1 MSRCTTNR
9 EAWQLLFKKYNILQE
24 INKNGYFKITAK
36 QINEFREARL
46 MTKFDN
52 SANLPD
58 LFKNN
63 NLAILPITSNSYM
76 IARFQTYKKFE
87 EAKDEEIVKISFPE
101 YIQSLDYN
109 NITSEAL
116 AINCAYITQMLEN
129 FLGEEDL
136 VPTISGK
143 MSSGNFEFKISKV
156 DMETEYINVSVQNSR
171 IEIDGGFEGLNSL
184 ALVEA
189 KNVISDDFM
198 VRQLYYP
205 YRLWKSKINKPV
217 RPVYMVY
224 SNGIFNVYEYKFE
237 NDEDYSSIKFV
248 KSKRYGIEDTEID
261 IQDIQT
267 LFNNISRFDEEPKIA
282 FPQADSFDRVIN
294 LCELLLDEPKTKSDI
309 TENYAFD
316 ERQTNYYTDAARYL
330 GLVDKN
336 GNVGN
341 INFELT
347 ELGRKILNLR
357 YKQRQ
362 LEFAKLILM
371 HQVFYDY
378 LRLYF
383 ENSDKPTTSNTVEIM
398 KHCNLYNIE
407 SESTYKRRASTIRS
421 WIEWILD
428 FLYIY

>member
-1 MSRCTTNR
+1 MSRCTTNK
-9 EAWQLLFKKYNILQE
+9 EAWQLLFDKYNILEE
-24 INKNGYFKITAK
+24 INQNGYFKITAK

-52 SANLPD
+52 SANLPE
-58 LFKNN
+58 LFKDN

-87 EAKDEEIVKISFPE
+87 ETEDEEIIKINFPE

-116 AINCAYITQMLEN
+116 AINCAYITQILED
-129 FLGEEDL
+129 FLEEEDL

-143 MSSGNFEFKISKV
+143 MGSGNFEFKISKNGT
-156 DMETEYINVSVQNSR
+156 ETEYLNIAVQNSR
-171 IEIDGGFEGLNSL
+171 IEIDGGFEGINSL

-205 YRLWKSKINKPV
+205 YRLWKNKINKPV

-224 SNGIFNVYEYKFE
+224 SNGIFYVYEYKFE
-237 NDEDYSSIKFV
+237 NDENYSSIKLV
-248 KSKRYGIEDTEID
+248 KSKKYSIEDTEID
-261 IQDIQT
+261 IQDIQDV
-267 LFNNISRFDEEPKIA
+267 FNNVNGFDEEPEIA
-282 FPQADSFDRVIN
+282 FPQADSFERVIN
-294 LCELLLDEPKTKSDI
+294 LCELLLDEPRTKSDI

-330 GLVDKN
+330 GLVSKN
-336 GNVGN
+336 RTDGN
-341 INFELT
+341 IVFELT
-347 ELGRKILNLR
+347 EVGRKILNLR

-362 LEFAKLILM
+362 LEFVKLILK
-371 HQVFYDY
+371 HNAFYDY

-383 ENSDKPTTSNTVEIM
+383 ENSDRPTTLDTIEIM
-398 KHCNLYNIE
+398 KHCDLYNIE
-407 SESTYKRRASTIRS
+407 SESTYKRRASTIRG
-421 WIEWILD
+421 WVEWILD
-428 FLYIY
+428 LTRI

>member
-1 MSRCTTNR
+1 MSRCTTNK
-9 EAWQLLFKKYNILQE
+9 EAWQLLFDKYNILEE
-24 INKNGYFKITAK
+24 INQNGYFKITAK

-52 SANLPD
+52 SANLPE
-58 LFKNN
+58 LFKDN

-76 IARFQTYKKFE
+76 IAKFQTYKKFE
-87 EAKDEEIVKISFPE
+87 ETQDEEIVKINFPE

-116 AINCAYITQMLEN
+116 AINCAYITQILEN
-129 FLGEEDL
+129 FLDEEDL

-143 MSSGNFEFKISKV
+143 MGSGSFEFKISKN
-156 DMETEYINVSVQNSR
+156 ETEAEYINVSVQNSR
-171 IEIDGGFEGLNSL
+171 IEIDGGFEGINSL

-217 RPVYMVY
+217 RPIYMVY
-224 SNGIFNVYEYKFE
+224 SNGIFSVYEYKFE
-237 NDEDYSSIKFV
+237 NNEDYSSIKFV
-248 KSKRYGIEDTEID
+248 KSKKYSIEDTEID
-261 IQDIQT
+261 IQDIQDV
-267 LFNNISRFDEEPKIA
+267 FNNINEFYEEPEIA

-294 LCELLLDEPKTKSDI
+294 LCELLLDEPRTKSDI

-316 ERQTNYYTDAARYL
+316 ERQTNYYADAARYL

-336 GNVGN
+336 KNDGN
-341 INFELT
+341 IVFELT
-347 ELGRKILNLR
+347 ELGRKNLNLR

-362 LEFAKLILM
+362 LEFVKLILK
-371 HQVFYDY
+371 HKAFYDY
-378 LRLYF
+378 LRLYL
-383 ENSDKPTTSNTVEIM
+383 ENSNKPTTFDTIEIM
-398 KHCNLYNIE
+398 KNCDLYNIE
-407 SESTYKRRASTIRS
+407 SESTYKRRASTIRG
-421 WIEWILD
+421 WIDWILD
-428 FLYIY
+428 LTRM

>member
-1 MSRCTTNR
+1 MSRCTTNK
-9 EAWQLLFKKYNILQE
+9 EAWQLLFDKYNILKE
-24 INKNGYFKITAK
+24 INQNGYFKITAK

-52 SANLPD
+52 SANLPE
-58 LFKNN
+58 LFKDN

-76 IARFQTYKKFE
+76 IARFQTYNKFE
-87 EAKDEEIVKISFPE
+87 KTEDEEIVKISFPE

-116 AINCAYITQMLEN
+116 AINCAYITQILEN
-129 FLGEEDL
+129 FLDEEDL

-143 MSSGNFEFKISKV
+143 MGSGNFEFKISKSGT
-156 DMETEYINVSVQNSR
+156 ETEYINVSVQNSR
-171 IEIDGGFEGLNSL
+171 IEIDGGFEGINSL

-217 RPVYMVY
+217 RPIYMVY
-224 SNGIFNVYEYKFE
+224 SNGIFSVYEYKFE

-248 KSKRYGIEDTEID
+248 KSKKYSIEDTEIN
-261 IQDIQT
+261 IQDIQDV
-267 LFNNISRFDEEPKIA
+267 FNNINEFNGEPEIA
-282 FPQADSFDRVIN
+282 FPQADSFDRIIN
-294 LCELLLDEPKTKSDI
+294 LCELLLDEPRTKSDI

-336 GNVGN
+336 KNDRN
-341 INFELT
+341 IEFELT

-362 LEFAKLILM
+362 LEFVKLILK
-371 HQVFYDY
+371 HKAFYDY
-378 LRLYF
+378 LGLYF
-383 ENSDKPTTSNTVEIM
+383 ENSDKPTTFDTIEIM
-398 KHCNLYNIE
+398 KHCDLYNIE
-407 SESTYKRRASTIRS
+407 SESTYKRRASTIRG
-421 WIEWILD
+421 WIDWILD
-428 FLYIY
+428 LTRM

>member
-1 MSRCTTNR
+1 MSRCTTNK
-9 EAWQLLFKKYNILQE
+9 EAWQLLFDKYNILEE
-24 INKNGYFKITAK
+24 INQNGYFKITAK

-52 SANLPD
+52 SANLPE
-58 LFKNN
+58 LFKDN

-87 EAKDEEIVKISFPE
+87 ETEDEEIIKINFPE

-116 AINCAYITQMLEN
+116 AINCAYITQILED
-129 FLGEEDL
+129 FLEEEDL

-143 MSSGNFEFKISKV
+143 MGSGNFEFKISKNGT
-156 DMETEYINVSVQNSR
+156 ETEYLNIAVQNSR
-171 IEIDGGFEGLNSL
+171 IEIDGGFEGINSL

-205 YRLWKSKINKPV
+205 YRLWKNKINKPV

-224 SNGIFNVYEYKFE
+224 SNGIFYVYEYKFE
-237 NDEDYSSIKFV
+237 NDENYSSIKLV
-248 KSKRYGIEDTEID
+248 KSKKYSIEDTEID
-261 IQDIQT
+261 IQDIQDV
-267 LFNNISRFDEEPKIA
+267 FNNVNEFDEEPEIA
-282 FPQADSFDRVIN
+282 FPQADSFERVIN
-294 LCELLLDEPKTKSDI
+294 LCELLLDEPRTKSDI

-330 GLVDKN
+330 GLVSKN
-336 GNVGN
+336 RTDGN
-341 INFELT
+341 IVFELT
-347 ELGRKILNLR
+347 EVGRKILNLR

-362 LEFAKLILM
+362 LEFVKLILK
-371 HQVFYDY
+371 HNAFYDY

-383 ENSDKPTTSNTVEIM
+383 ENSDRPTTLDTIEIM
-398 KHCNLYNIE
+398 KHCDLYNIE
-407 SESTYKRRASTIRS
+407 SESTYKRRASTIRG
-421 WIEWILD
+421 WVEWILD
-428 FLYIY
+428 LIRI

>member
-1 MSRCTTNR
+1 MSRCSTNK
-9 EAWQLLFKKYNILQE
+9 EAWQLLFEKYNILDE

-36 QINEFREARL
+36 QINEYREARL

-52 SANLPD
+52 SANLPE

-76 IARFQTYKKFE
+76 IAKFQTYQEFE
-87 EAKDEEIVKISFPE
+87 KAEDEEVIKINFPE

-116 AINCAYITQMLEN
+116 AINCAYITQILEN
-129 FLGEEDL
+129 FLDEEDL

-143 MSSGNFEFKISKV
+143 MGSGNFEFKINKN
-156 DMETEYINVSVQNSR
+156 EGENEYINVSVQNSR
-171 IEIDGGFEGLNSL
+171 IEIDGGFEGINSL
-184 ALVEA
+184 ALIEA

-217 RPVYMVY
+217 RPIYMVY

-248 KSKRYGIEDTEID
+248 KSKKYSIEDTEIEITD
-261 IQDIQT
+261 IEDI
-267 LFNNISRFDEEPKIA
+267 FNCIKDFKKEPEIA
-282 FPQADSFDRVIN
+282 FPQADSFERVIN
-294 LCELLLDEPKTKSDI
+294 LCELLSNEPKTKNEI

-316 ERQTNYYTDAARYL
+316 ERQTNYYTDAGRYL
-330 GLVDKN
+330 GLINKERID
-336 GNVGN
+336 GN
-341 INFELT
+341 ITFNLT
-347 ELGRKILNLR
+347 DTGRKILNLR

-362 LEFAKLILM
+362 LEYVKLILN
-371 HQVFYDY
+371 HKVFYEY
-378 LRLYF
+378 LKLYF
-383 ENSDKPTTSNTVEIM
+383 ERTEKPLTIDTIDIM
-398 KHCNLYNIE
+398 KHCDLYNIE
-407 SESTYKRRASTIRS
+407 SENTYKRRASTVRG
-421 WIEWILD
+421 WVEWIIELTR
-428 FLYIY
+428 I

>member
-1 MSRCTTNR
+1 MSRCTNNK
-9 EAWQLLFKKYNILQE
+9 EAWQLLFDKYNILEE
-24 INKNGYFKITAK
+24 INQNGYFKITAK

-52 SANLPD
+52 SANLPE
-58 LFKNN
+58 LFKDN
-63 NLAILPITSNSYM
+63 NLEILPITSNSYM

-87 EAKDEEIVKISFPE
+87 ETEEEIIKISFPE

-116 AINCAYITQMLEN
+116 AINCAYITQMLED
-129 FLGEEDL
+129 FLDEEDL

-143 MSSGNFEFKISKV
+143 MGSGNFEFKISKN
-156 DMETEYINVSVQNSR
+156 ENEAEHINVSVQNSR
-171 IEIDGGFEGLNSL
+171 IEIDGGFEGINSL

-189 KNVISDDFM
+189 KNVISDDFI

-248 KSKRYGIEDTEID
+248 KSKKYSIEDTEID
-261 IQDIQT
+261 IQDIQNV
-267 LFNNISRFDEEPKIA
+267 FNNINEFVEEPEIA

-294 LCELLLDEPKTKSDI
+294 LCELLLDEPRTKSDI

-316 ERQTNYYTDAARYL
+316 ERQTSYYTDAARYL
-330 GLVDKN
+330 ELVSKN
-336 GNVGN
+336 RNDGN
-341 INFELT
+341 IVFELT
-347 ELGRKILNLR
+347 EKGRKILNLR

-362 LEFAKLILM
+362 LEFVKLILK
-371 HQVFYDY
+371 HKAFYEY

-383 ENSDKPTTSNTVEIM
+383 ERAEKPITFDTIEIM
-398 KHCNLYNIE
+398 KQCDLYNIE
-407 SESTYKRRASTIRS
+407 SESTYKRRASTIRG
-421 WIEWILD
+421 WIDWILD
-428 FLYIY
+428 LTRL

>member
-1 MSRCTTNR
+1 MSRCTTNK
-9 EAWQLLFKKYNILQE
+9 EAWQLLFDKYNILEE
-24 INKNGYFKITAK
+24 INQNGYFKITAK
-36 QINEFREARL
+36 QINQFREARL

-52 SANLPD
+52 SANLPE
-58 LFKNN
+58 LFKDN

-87 EAKDEEIVKISFPE
+87 ETEDEEIVKISFPE

-116 AINCAYITQMLEN
+116 AINCAYITQILEK
-129 FLGEEDL
+129 FLDEEDL

-143 MSSGNFEFKISKV
+143 MGSGNFKFKINKNGT
-156 DMETEYINVSVQNSR
+156 ETEYINVSVQNSR
-171 IEIDGGFEGLNSL
+171 IEIDGGFEGINSL

-237 NDEDYSSIKFV
+237 SDEDYSSIKFV
-248 KSKRYGIEDTEID
+248 KSKKYSIEDTEINIED
-261 IQDIQT
+261 IQDV
-267 LFNNISRFDEEPKIA
+267 FNNINEFDEEPEIA

-294 LCELLLDEPKTKSDI
+294 LCELLLDEPRTKNDI

-316 ERQTNYYTDAARYL
+316 ERQTNYYTDATRYL

-336 GNVGN
+336 KNDRN
-341 INFELT
+341 IEFELT

-362 LEFAKLILM
+362 LEFVKLILK
-371 HQVFYDY
+371 HKAFYDY
-378 LRLYF
+378 LSLYF
-383 ENSDKPTTSNTVEIM
+383 ENSDKPTTLDAIEIM

-407 SESTYKRRASTIRS
+407 SESTYKRRASTIRG
-421 WIEWILD
+421 WIDWVLD
-428 FLYIY
+428 LTRV

>member
-428 FLYIY
+428 LTRM

>member
-1 MSRCTTNR
+1 MSRCTTNK
-9 EAWQLLFKKYNILQE
+9 EAWQLLFDKYNILEE
-24 INKNGYFKITAK
+24 INQNGYFKITAK

-52 SANLPD
+52 SANLPE
-58 LFKNN
+58 LFKDN

-87 EAKDEEIVKISFPE
+87 ETEEEEITKISFPE

-116 AINCAYITQMLEN
+116 AINCAYITQILED
-129 FLGEEDL
+129 FLEEENL

-143 MSSGNFEFKISKV
+143 MGSGNFEFKISKNET
-156 DMETEYINVSVQNSR
+156 ETEYLNIVVQNSR
-171 IEIDGGFEGLNSL
+171 IEIDGGFEGINSL

-205 YRLWKSKINKPV
+205 YRLWKNKINKPV

-237 NDEDYSSIKFV
+237 NDENYSSIKLV
-248 KSKRYGIEDTEID
+248 KSKKYSIEDTEID
-261 IQDIQT
+261 IQDIQDV
-267 LFNNISRFDEEPKIA
+267 FNNVNGFYEEPEIA
-282 FPQADSFDRVIN
+282 FPQADSFERVIN
-294 LCELLLDEPKTKSDI
+294 LCELLLDEPRTKSDI

-330 GLVDKN
+330 GLVSKN
-336 GNVGN
+336 RTDGN
-341 INFELT
+341 IVFELT
-347 ELGRKILNLR
+347 EVGRKILNLR

-362 LEFAKLILM
+362 LEFVKLILK
-371 HQVFYDY
+371 HNAFYDY

-383 ENSDKPTTSNTVEIM
+383 ENSDRPTTLDTIEIM
-398 KHCNLYNIE
+398 KHCDLYNIE
-407 SESTYKRRASTIRS
+407 SESTYKRRASTIRG
-421 WIEWILD
+421 WVEWILD
-428 FLYIY
+428 LTRI

>member
-1 MSRCTTNR
+1 MSRCTTNK
-9 EAWQLLFKKYNILQE
+9 EAWQLLFNKYNILEE
-24 INKNGYFKITAK
+24 INQNGYFKITSK

-52 SANLPD
+52 SANLPE
-58 LFKNN
+58 LFKDN

-76 IARFQTYKKFE
+76 ISKFQTYKKFE
-87 EAKDEEIVKISFPE
+87 KTEDEEILKITFPE

-116 AINCAYITQMLEN
+116 AINCAYITQILED
-129 FLGEEDL
+129 FLDEEDL

-143 MSSGNFEFKISKV
+143 MGSGNFEFKINKNENKS
-156 DMETEYINVSVQNSR
+156 EYINVSVRNSR
-171 IEIDGGFEGLNSL
+171 IEIDGGFEGINSL

-217 RPVYMVY
+217 RPIYMVY

-248 KSKRYGIEDTEID
+248 KSKKYSIEDTEID
-261 IQDIQT
+261 IQDIQDV
-267 LFNNISRFDEEPKIA
+267 FNNINEFYEEPEIA
-282 FPQADSFDRVIN
+282 FPQADSFNRVIN

-316 ERQTNYYTDAARYL
+316 ERQTNYYTDGARYL
-330 GLVDKN
+330 GLVNKIKRD
-336 GNVGN
+336 GN
-341 INFELT
+341 IEFELSQ
-347 ELGRKILNLR
+347 LGRKILNLR

-362 LEFAKLILM
+362 LEFVKLILK
-371 HQVFYDY
+371 HKAFYDY
-378 LRLYF
+378 LNLYF
-383 ENSDKPTTSNTVEIM
+383 KNSEKPTIFDTIDIM
-398 KHCNLYNIE
+398 KHCDLYNIE
-407 SESTYKRRASTIRS
+407 SESTYKRRASTIRG

-428 FLYIY
+428 LTRI

>member
-1 MSRCTTNR
+1 MSRCTTNK
-9 EAWQLLFKKYNILQE
+9 EAWQLLFDKYNILEE
-24 INKNGYFKITAK
+24 INQNGYFKITAK

-52 SANLPD
+52 SANLPE
-58 LFKNN
+58 LFKDN

-87 EAKDEEIVKISFPE
+87 ETEDEEIIKINFPE

-116 AINCAYITQMLEN
+116 AINCAYITQILED
-129 FLGEEDL
+129 FLEEEDL

-143 MSSGNFEFKISKV
+143 MGSGNFEFKISKNGT
-156 DMETEYINVSVQNSR
+156 ETEYLNIAVQNSR
-171 IEIDGGFEGLNSL
+171 IEIDGGFEGINSL

-205 YRLWKSKINKPV
+205 YRLWKNKINKPV

-224 SNGIFNVYEYKFE
+224 SNGIFYVYEYKFE
-237 NDEDYSSIKFV
+237 NDENYSSIKLI
-248 KSKRYGIEDTEID
+248 KSKKYSIEDTEID
-261 IQDIQT
+261 IQDIQDV
-267 LFNNISRFDEEPKIA
+267 FNNVNGFDEEPEIA
-282 FPQADSFDRVIN
+282 FPQADSFERVIN
-294 LCELLLDEPKTKSDI
+294 LCELLLDEPRTKSDI

-330 GLVDKN
+330 GLVSKN
-336 GNVGN
+336 RTDGN
-341 INFELT
+341 IVFELT
-347 ELGRKILNLR
+347 EVGRKILNLR

-362 LEFAKLILM
+362 LEFVKLILK
-371 HQVFYDY
+371 HNAFYDY

-383 ENSDKPTTSNTVEIM
+383 ENSDRPTTLDTIEIM
-398 KHCNLYNIE
+398 KHCDLYNIE
-407 SESTYKRRASTIRS
+407 SESTYKRRASTIRG
-421 WIEWILD
+421 WVEWILD
-428 FLYIY
+428 LTRI

>member
-1 MSRCTTNR
+1 MSRCTTNK
-9 EAWQLLFKKYNILQE
+9 EAWSLLFEKYNILDE
-24 INKNGYFKITAK
+24 INKNGFFKITAK
-36 QINEFREARL
+36 EINEFREARL

-63 NLAILPITSNSYM
+63 DLAILPITSNSYM
-76 IARFQTYKKFE
+76 IAKFQTYMKFE
-87 EAKDEEIVKISFPE
+87 KTDDEEIEKINFPE

-116 AINCAYITQMLEN
+116 AINCAYITQILEH
-129 FLGEEDL
+129 FLEEDDL

-143 MSSGNFEFKISKV
+143 MGSGNFEFKINKK
-156 DMETEYINVSVQNSR
+156 ENEEEFINVSVQNSR
-171 IEIDGGFEGLNSL
+171 IEIDGGFEGVNSL
-184 ALVEA
+184 ALIEA

-217 RPVYMVY
+217 RPIYMVY

-248 KSKRYGIEDTEID
+248 KSKRYSIEDTEID
-261 IQDIQT
+261 IADIEEI
-267 LFNNISRFDEEPKIA
+267 FNNINEFEEEPKIA
-282 FPQADSFDRVIN
+282 FPQADSFERVIN
-294 LCELLLDEPKTKSDI
+294 LCELLLEEPRTKSEI

-316 ERQTNYYTDAARYL
+316 ERQTNYYTDAGRYL
-330 GLVDKN
+330 GLIKKDRIDS
-336 GNVGN
+336 N
-341 INFELT
+341 IVFDLT
-347 ELGRKILNLR
+347 EVGRKILNLR

-362 LEFAKLILM
+362 LEFVKLILK
-371 HQVFYDY
+371 HKVFYEY
-378 LRLYF
+378 LNSYF
-383 ENSDKPTTSNTVEIM
+383 ELSNKPTTLDTVEIM
-398 KHCNLYNIE
+398 KQCNLYNIKE
-407 SESTYKRRASTIRS
+407 ESTYKRRSSTIRG

-428 FLYIY
+428 LPRL

>member
-1 MSRCTTNR
+1 MSRCTTNK
-9 EAWQLLFKKYNILQE
+9 EAWQLLFDKYNILEE

-52 SANLPD
+52 SANLPE
-58 LFKNN
+58 LFKDN

-76 IARFQTYKKFE
+76 IAKFQTYKKFE
-87 EAKDEEIVKISFPE
+87 ETEDKEIIKISFPE

-116 AINCAYITQMLEN
+116 AINCAYITRILEE
-129 FLGEEDL
+129 FLDEEDL

-143 MSSGNFEFKISKV
+143 MGSGNFEFKISKNE
-156 DMETEYINVSVQNSR
+156 DDSEYINVSVQNSR
-171 IEIDGGFEGLNSL
+171 IEIDGGFEGINSL

-189 KNVISDDFM
+189 KNVLSEDFM

-217 RPVYMVY
+217 RPIYIVY
-224 SNGIFNVYEYKFE
+224 SNGVFNVYEYKFE
-237 NDEDYSSIKFV
+237 KDEDYSSIKFV
-248 KSKRYGIEDTEID
+248 KSKKYSIEDTDIDLQD
-261 IQDIQT
+261 IQDI
-267 LFNNISRFDEEPKIA
+267 FSNISEFDKEPEIA
-282 FPQADSFDRVIN
+282 FPQADSFARVIN
-294 LCELLLDEPKTKSDI
+294 LCELLLDEPRTKSDI

-316 ERQTNYYTDAARYL
+316 ERQTTYYTDAARYL
-330 GLVDKN
+330 GLVNKN
-336 GNVGN
+336 KSDGN
-341 INFELT
+341 IVFELS

-362 LEFAKLILM
+362 LEFVKLILK
-371 HQVFYDY
+371 HKSFYDY
-378 LRLYF
+378 LNLYF
-383 ENSDKPTTSNTVEIM
+383 ENSDKPTIFDTIEIM
-398 KHCNLYNIE
+398 KHCDLYNIE
-407 SESTYKRRASTIRS
+407 SESTYKRRASTIRG

-428 FLYIY
+428 LTRM